1 MSEIEEDFDT
11 PSELASDSIPLQDIP
26 APYFRGFGEAIASTA
41 SFAYNKAMLKVQVE
55 LEALIIADKANPFT
69 KSRFSSLG
77 NLLATVRPVLNKH
90 GFLLKQFSGT
100 IRSHGNTVKRWY
112 TSPIITLIT
121 HVESGQWEAIL
132 VELPTETTV
141 YSIGSSLT
149 FGKRYGLQSY
159 LALATTDDD
168 GAATI
173 QNRLDET
180 HNAKV
185 VEVAVEEIR
194 KCKNLNDLNKWL
206 DENRDALNNI
216 PDGPGL
222 TSVRAAFA
230 DKKKILEAANESVP
244 AEATAKERS
253 SASPAKRKSKDEGLG
268 S

>member
-1 MSEIEEDFDT
+1 MSEIEEDLDVPTSFISEQPPLENI
-11 PSELASDSIPLQDIP
+11 PS
-26 APYFRGFGEAIASTA
+26 PYFRGFGEAIASTA
-41 SFAYNKAMLKVQVE
+41 SFPFNKAMLKVQMD

-100 IRSHGNTVKRWY
+100 IRSHGNSVKRWY
-112 TSPIITLIT
+112 TSPILTLIT

-159 LALATTDDD
+159 LCIATTDDD

-185 VEVAVEEIR
+185 VETAIEEIR
-194 KCKNLNDLNKWL
+194 KLKSLPDINKWL
-206 DENRDALNNI
+206 EENRDALKNI

-222 TSVRAAFA
+222 ASVRGAFA
-230 DKKKILEAANESVP
+230 EKKKTLEAANEPVST
-244 AEATAKERS
+244 EAAAKERS
-253 SASPAKRKSKDEGLG
+253 SATAAKRKPKDE
-268 S
+268 

>member
-1 MSEIEEDFDT
+1 MSEIEEDFDAQVN
-11 PSELASDSIPLQDIP
+11 PVESEDRIPLQDIP

-41 SFAYNKAMLKVQVE
+41 SFPFNKAMLKVQLE

-121 HVESGQWEAIL
+121 HVESGQWEAVL

-159 LALATTDDD
+159 LCLATTDDD

-185 VEVAVEEIR
+185 VETAIDEIR
-194 KCKNLNDLNKWL
+194 RCKAIPELNKWL
-206 DENRDALNNI
+206 EENRDALNNI

-222 TSVRAAFA
+222 SSVRTAFA
-230 DKKKILEAANESVP
+230 DKKKTLEAANEPVS
-244 AEATAKERS
+244 AEDAAKS
-253 SASPAKRKSKDEGLG
+253 SKRKPKE
-268 S
+268 